1 MSTPVLVGA
10 VRTPIGR
17 FMGSLAGF
25 RAPELGKMVIEELI
39 RRTGINTDEVDEVLM
54 GNVVQAGLGQ
64 NPARQSALFAN
75 LPAKI
80 PCMTVNKVCGSGLKT
95 VMLAAQAI
103 RVGDAKLIIAG
114 GMESMSNCP
123 HLLPKARTGYRLGH
137 GELLDSMVHDGLW
150 DIYNDFH
157 MGITGEKVAEKY
169 QIDREEQDEY
179 ALRSQQKAVDATENG
194 RFKDEIMPVSVPQRK
209 GDPIVIEKDEG
220 PRADVTLEKLAKLR
234 PAFKKDGTVTPGNA
248 STIND
253 GAAVVAVADEAYAK
267 SAGLP
272 ILGRI
277 VAYTASGLEPEWV
290 MLTPIPA
297 VKQVLELSNWS
308 MDDVELF
315 EINEAFS
322 VQMVAV
328 QRELG
333 LDKDKLNVNGGA
345 VALGH
350 PIGAS
355 GARLLVTLLHAMA
368 QRDANKGVVSLCL
381 GGGNGVAMSIER
393 NA

>member
-17 FMGSLAGF
+17 FLGSLAGF
-25 RAPELGKMVIEELI
+25 RAPELGALVIEELV
-39 RRTGINTDEVDEVLM
+39 RRTGINTEEVDEVLM

-64 NPARQSALFAN
+64 NPARQSAIFAK
-75 LPAKI
+75 LPAKV

-103 RVGDAKLIIAG
+103 RAGDAKLIIAG

-137 GELLDSMVHDGLW
+137 GELIDSMVHDGLW

-157 MGITGEKVAEKY
+157 MGITGEKVADKY
-169 QIDREEQDEY
+169 QIGREEQDAY
-179 ALRSQQKAVDATENG
+179 AVRSQEKAVDAMQNG
-194 RFKDEIMPVSVPQRK
+194 RFKDEIMPVSIPQRK
-209 GDPIVIEKDEG
+209 GDPVVLDQDEG
-220 PRADVTLEKLAKLR
+220 PRADVTLEKLARLR
-234 PAFKKDGTVTPGNA
+234 PAFSKDGTVTAGNA

-253 GAAVVAVADEAYAK
+253 GAAVVAVAEESYAK
-267 SAGLP
+267 AAGLP

-297 VKQVLELSNWS
+297 VKQVLERSQWAMN
-308 MDDVELF
+308 DVDLF

-333 LDKDKLNVNGGA
+333 LDENKLNVNGGA

-355 GARLLVTLLHAMA
+355 GTRLLVTLLHAME
-368 QRDANKGVVSLCL
+368 QRDARKGVVSLCL

>member
-17 FMGSLAGF
+17 FLGSLAGF
-25 RAPELGKMVIEELI
+25 RAPELGALVIEELV
-39 RRTGINTDEVDEVLM
+39 RRTGINPEEVDEVLM

-64 NPARQSALFAN
+64 NPARQSALFAK
-75 LPAKI
+75 LPPKI

-123 HLLPKARTGYRLGH
+123 YLLPKARTGYRLGH
-137 GELLDSMVHDGLW
+137 GELVDSMVHDGLW

-157 MGITGEKVAEKY
+157 MGITGENVAEKY
-169 QIDREEQDEY
+169 QIGREEQDAY
-179 ALRSQQKAVDATENG
+179 AVQSQQKAVDAMQSG
-194 RFKDEIMPVSVPQRK
+194 RFKAEIMPVNIPQRK
-209 GDPIVIEKDEG
+209 GDPIVLDQDEG
-220 PRADVTLEKLAKLR
+220 PRSDVTLEKLAKLR

-253 GAAVVAVADEAYAK
+253 GAAVVAVAEESYAK

-297 VKQVLELSNWS
+297 VKQVLELSQWTMS
-308 MDDVELF
+308 DVDLF

-333 LDKDKLNVNGGA
+333 LDETKLNVNGGA

-355 GARLLVTLLHAMA
+355 GTRLLVTLLHAMD
-368 QRDANKGVVSLCL
+368 QRDAGKGVVSLCL